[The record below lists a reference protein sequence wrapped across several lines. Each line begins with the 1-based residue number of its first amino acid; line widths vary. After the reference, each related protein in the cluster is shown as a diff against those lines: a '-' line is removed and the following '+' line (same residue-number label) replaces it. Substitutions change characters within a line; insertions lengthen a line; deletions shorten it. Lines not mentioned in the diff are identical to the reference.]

1 MSRQLRWGILG
12 ANSWI
17 ARDAIVPAIKKS
29 RNGRVVA
36 WGSRQPSLKSVSY
49 EALLAD
55 PDVDAVYIPL
65 PNSMHLEWAV
75 RAAEAGK
82 ATVCEK
88 PLALNHEEAARI
100 VETFER
106 RGVPLM
112 EAFMY
117 RFHPQHRRALALID
131 GGAIGE
137 VIEARTH
144 LSVDLMSPPDASNIR
159 MKPELGGGALLD
171 MGCYMVSVARMLF
184 RAEPVAV
191 RSWWKIDPRFGVDV
205 AAGGVLEFPQG
216 RLALVSC
223 SFEGFGNGFYSAV
236 GRKGVIEAPR
246 GIIPGLGT
254 RLSETLLV
262 TMDADGRRVEAA
274 IPPVDHYQLMVEA
287 FAEAVLEGKPVP
299 LPPSDSLANM
309 RVLDA
314 FARSAREAREIRL

>member
-1 MSRQLRWGILG
+1 MSSQLRWGILG

-17 ARDAIVPAIKKS
+17 ARDAVVPAIEKS

-36 WGSRQPSLKSVSY
+36 WGSRQPSATSVTY

-55 PDVDAVYIPL
+55 PHLDAVYIPL

-82 ATVCEK
+82 ATLCEK
-88 PLALNHEEAARI
+88 PLALNHDEAARI
-100 VETFER
+100 VEAFER

-117 RFHPQHRRALALID
+117 RFHPQQREALALID
-131 GGAIGE
+131 GGAVGD

-144 LSVDLMSPPDASNIR
+144 LSVDLMSPPDAGNIR
-159 MKPELGGGALLD
+159 MRPDLGGGALLD
-171 MGCYMVSVARMLF
+171 MGCYMVSVARMLL

-205 AAGGVLEFPQG
+205 AAGGLLEFPQG
-216 RLALVSC
+216 RVALVSC

-262 TMDADGRRVEAA
+262 TMDADGRRVETT

-287 FAEAVLEGKPVP
+287 FADAVLEKKAVP

-314 FARSAREAREIRL
+314 FARSAREGREVRL